1 MKKLF
6 AILMSIMMIAC
17 FMPTMAFAGGAEA
30 PTADATLEI
39 VPAKIQIGDAA
50 TTEASPVMGENGK
63 TLAVNADKGTEIKIT
78 YEVSI
83 TPADGVKLT
92 GVKFKL
98 VVPDGMTLATEEA
111 EGAGWKVESVAS
123 EWTANYDSTKH
134 TYTLTDGDGTTKNI
148 STEKKLMTIV
158 ATIEGGSAFQ
168 SGALNVVMT
177 GDGALE
183 VKKWK
188 AEESGGS
195 AVSANPTVGTTT
207 VNLTRLIGGEAEAIT
222 VTAPVKYAEPQASLT
237 LGEGKDFTGTITWK
251 EKDSEEL
258 SAPVTKFKADTAY
271 TATVAL
277 TANEGYAFKTD
288 EEGKFAVT
296 VDGKAQTITFSPNN
310 KTATFSVD
318 FNKTEAAAATTLSI
332 DVKPNIVYSGK
343 PLVCKKTGDEN
354 FATTD
359 ADVTVNYAGD
369 VDVTATWHAN
379 KENEDG
385 GEPATEALKAAPTN
399 AGVYWIK
406 AVAVSKANKATVSEK
421 SARVEIKK
429 ATPKLTLTVKAP
441 IVYDGDRVTCTTD
454 AGADIKY
461 TYDGDSSTQP
471 NVSFSCGDENN
482 DPLDDPPKA
491 AGNYFVT
498 VSVAETKNYSA
509 VTETE
514 GFTIKKAEANVTK
527 APAAA
532 SSLKFTGGYQIL
544 ITAGETNDGTLL
556 YKVGADS
563 DSYDA
568 AIPTEMEAGEYKVY
582 YMVKGDANHEDKA
595 FEDESNAVPVTISK
609 AEEIPDLAKKVVVN
623 TADKKAQTVSLAGL
637 MPQNAGK
644 LTYAMGD
651 KTDESSIIAN
661 GWKVDENGVVTFKL
675 AESEAGLDASKTAT
689 LTVTVKSTNYEDST
703 VTINVKL
710 TAKQVPTF
718 EAPKAKA
725 GLVYNGTDLALLD
738 KGTVT
743 GGTMLYKLVTEGEGK
758 NDPST
763 ENDGFSAEIPT
774 AKNAGPYVVQ
784 YKINGAEGFESIEAK
799 AVQVEIAQKEAV
811 ISPENCEITEGG
823 KIPEIKLVCAAVV
836 KGDAL
841 ENSIATANPKF
852 EYYNQA
858 NELVEKPTAVGVY
871 TIKWTDDSWNKF
883 TPNDANYDVS
893 RGEGTLTIK
902 AKSSG
907 SGGGSYYPYTP
918 STPSTPSA
926 PGLDKTKT
934 DSTTALNAAATANK
948 YDAAEQAEVKK
959 ILDKANA
966 DIKNAKTE
974 AEVKAIEEAA
984 QAEIDKILTTEEKA
998 IVAALDNV
1006 EKRDFATKSKVITRK
1021 GGKKVIRLTWTAP
1034 DGVDVDG
1041 YEIFRSTKKNSGF
1054 GKKPYFTTSN
1064 TSYTNTKDLKAGKTY
1079 YYKVRAFVVIN
1090 GERVYTDYSLK
1101 ANRKL

>member
-1 MKKLF
+1 MTAKDGH
-6 AILMSIMMIAC
+6 
-17 FMPTMAFAGGAEA
+17 AF
-30 PTADATLEI
+30 
-39 VPAKIQIGDAA
+39 
-50 TTEASPVMGENGK
+50 
-63 TLAVNADKGTEIKIT
+63 
-78 YEVSI
+78 
-83 TPADGVKLT
+83 
-92 GVKFKL
+92 
-98 VVPDGMTLATEEA
+98 
-111 EGAGWKVESVAS
+111 
-123 EWTANYDSTKH
+123 
-134 TYTLTDGDGTTKNI
+134 KN
-148 STEKKLMTIV
+148 
-158 ATIEGGSAFQ
+158 
-168 SGALNVVMT
+168 
-177 GDGALE
+177 
-183 VKKWK
+183 
-188 AEESGGS
+188 EESS
-195 AVSANPTVGTTT
+195 
-207 VNLTRLIGGEAEAIT
+207 
-222 VTAPVKYAEPQASLT
+222 
-237 LGEGKDFTGTITWK
+237 
-251 EKDSEEL
+251 
-258 SAPVTKFKADTAY
+258 
-271 TATVAL
+271 
-277 TANEGYAFKTD
+277 
-288 EEGKFAVT
+288 KFAVT
-296 VDGKAQTITFSPNN
+296 VGEKTPTINFGAEN

-318 FNKTEAAAATTLSI
+318 FPKTAAAAEPTLNI
-332 DVKPNIVYSGK
+332 NVKENIVYDGNV
-343 PLVCKKTGDEN
+343 LVCKKTGDEN
-354 FATTD
+354 FDSTD
-359 ADVTVNYAGD
+359 ADVTVNYTGD
-369 VDVTATWHAN
+369 VTVTTTWHAN
-379 KENEDG
+379 QES
-385 GEPATEALKAAPTN
+385 GEPATEALGSAPTN

-406 AVAVSKANKATVSEK
+406 AVAVSQADNATVSEK
-421 SARVEIKK
+421 SARVEIKR
-429 ATPKLTLTVKAP
+429 ATPTLTLTVKDS
-441 IVYDGDRVTCTTD
+441 ISYDNQPVVCSDQDT
-454 AGADIKY
+454 ADIKY
-461 TYDGDSSTQP
+461 AYIGDPTRP
-471 NVSFSCGDENN
+471 EVTITWKDAA
-482 DPLDDPPKA
+482 DKPLDVAPTN
-491 AGNYFVT
+491 AGDYFVT

-509 VTETE
+509 VTKTE
-514 GFTIKKAEANVTK
+514 GFTIAQTEAKVTE
-527 APAAA
+527 APKAAA
-532 SSLKFTGGYQIL
+532 SSLKFTGDYQDL
-544 ITAGETNDGTLL
+544 ITAGTTADGTLL
-556 YKVGADS
+556 YKVGEKGN
-563 DSYDA
+563 YDA
-568 AIPTEMEAGEYKVY
+568 AIPTAMEVGTYQVY

-595 FEDESNAVPVTISK
+595 FEAPVSVQIGQADKITGLTK
-609 AEEIPDLAKKVVVN
+609 NVVVN
-623 TADKKAQTVSLAGL
+623 TKDKTEQTVSLAGL

-675 AESEAGLDASKTAT
+675 AESEAGLDASKTAA
-689 LTVTVKSTNYEDST
+689 LKVTVTSTNYEEST

-710 TAKQVPTF
+710 TARQVPTF

-725 GLVYNGTDLALLD
+725 DLVYDGTDLPLLD

-743 GGTMLYKLVTEGEGK
+743 GGTMLYKLVTEGEGQ

-784 YKINGAEGFESIEAK
+784 YKINGAEGFESIEASS
-799 AVQVEIAQKEAV
+799 VRVEIARKEAV
-811 ISPENCEITEGG
+811 ISPGDCEITEGTP
-823 KIPEIKLVCAAVV
+823 IPEIKLVCATVV

-841 ENSIATANPKF
+841 ESSITSAKPEF
-852 EYYNQA
+852 EFYNK
-858 NELVEKPTAVGVY
+858 EGERVENPTAVGVY
-871 TIKWTDDSWNKF
+871 TIKWKDASWNSF
-883 TPNDANYDVS
+883 VPNDANYDVS

-918 STPSTPSA
+918 STPSTPAA
-926 PGLDKTKT
+926 PNLDKTKT

-1101 ANRKL
+1101 A